1 MKKDILLLSNAYYP
15 SIGGIEN
22 SLRHLAEEAKNN
34 NDNVKIIVSDISVPK
49 DYPKKAIE
57 EIDGVIVQRY
67 QIAPLKNVFGKFL
80 NLILSNYMLFK
91 LLENEFEKNSDTV
104 VIARFH
110 FAALLATKVGFKN
123 VRYVVPSIVRNQ
135 LKAESANTVVS
146 KLVLKAKVFLHDII
160 QRKALRVCKNFVF
173 SQSMLSQ
180 CKALANNTDSDYQI
194 TKPGVDERRFFPL
207 CIADKQPQIELL
219 DLDSS
224 KPIILFIGRFV
235 KAKGADL
242 LIQALAK
249 VPDCQLLMVGEGDE
263 NQKYLELVA
272 NLGLGDRVKI
282 FPPTKEVE
290 KFYKLADIF
299 AMTSNYEPLGQT
311 ILEALSSG
319 LPLIAFKKSS
329 EVDTATQELDI
340 DEFVSY
346 AENYTVNELIIAMEA
361 AVNKLQTINPQ
372 IIHQV
377 AIEKFSWLNLYKT
390 LTNSNSN

>member
-1 MKKDILLLSNAYYP
+1 MKKNILLLSNAYYP

-22 SLRHLAEEAKNN
+22 SLRHLAEEAKYN
-34 NDNVKIIVSDISVPK
+34 NDSVKIIVSDLSVPA
-49 DYPKKAIE
+49 DYPNKE
-57 EIDGVIVQRY
+57 VDEVDGIIVQRY

-80 NLILSNYMLFK
+80 NLILSNYALFK
-91 LLENEFEKNSDTV
+91 LLKSEFETNNDTI

-123 VRYVVPSIVRNQ
+123 VSYLVPSIVRNQ
-135 LKAESANTVVS
+135 LKAESKNTKLG
-146 KLVLKAKVFLHDII
+146 KLVLKAKVFLHDIV

-180 CKALANNTDSDYQI
+180 CKELANNADADYQI
-194 TKPGVDERRFFPL
+194 TKPGVDGHRFFPL
-207 CIADKQPQIELL
+207 SIADKEQQIAHLNL
-219 DLDSS
+219 DPS
-224 KPIILFIGRFV
+224 KPIIIFIGRFV

-249 VPDCQLLMVGEGDE
+249 VPHCQLLMVGDGEE
-263 NQKYLELVA
+263 KLKYLELVT

-290 KFYKLADIF
+290 QYYKVADIF

-319 LPLIAFKKSS
+319 LPLVAFRKSS
-329 EVDTATQELDI
+329 DVDTATEELDI

-346 AENYTVNELIIAMEA
+346 AENFNISDLACAIECAIKGVQVT
-361 AVNKLQTINPQ
+361 NPQ
-372 IIHQV
+372 KIHQV
-377 AIEKFSWLNLYKT
+377 ANQKFSWSRLYT
-390 LTNSNSN
+390 ELVN

>member
-34 NDNVKIIVSDISVPK
+34 NDNVKIIVSDISVPR

-80 NLILSNYMLFK
+80 NLILSNYTLFK
-91 LLENEFEKNSDTV
+91 LLKSEFEKNSDTV

-135 LKAESANTVVS
+135 LKAESTNTVVS

-207 CIADKQPQIELL
+207 CIADKQPQIDLL

-249 VPDCQLLMVGEGDE
+249 VPDCQLLMVGEGEE
-263 NQKYLELVA
+263 NHVGA
-272 NLGLGDRVKI
+272 R
-282 FPPTKEVE
+282 P
-290 KFYKLADIF
+290 
-299 AMTSNYEPLGQT
+299 S
-311 ILEALSSG
+311 
-319 LPLIAFKKSS
+319 
-329 EVDTATQELDI
+329 AT
-340 DEFVSY
+340 Y
-346 AENYTVNELIIAMEA
+346 GT
-361 AVNKLQTINPQ
+361 
-372 IIHQV
+372 
-377 AIEKFSWLNLYKT
+377 
-390 LTNSNSN
+390 

>member
-1 MKKDILLLSNAYYP
+1 MKKNILLLSNAYYP

-34 NDNVKIIVSDISVPK
+34 NDNVKIIVSDLSVPVG
-49 DYPKKAIE
+49 YPKKAIDE
-57 EIDGVIVQRY
+57 VEGVIVQRY

-80 NLILSNYMLFK
+80 NLILSNYTLFK
-91 LLENEFEKNSDTV
+91 LLKSEFEKNSDTV

-110 FAALLATKVGFKN
+110 FAALLATKVGFNN

-135 LKAESANTVVS
+135 LKAESKNTMVS
-146 KLVLKAKVFLHDII
+146 KLVLKAKVFLHNIV

-194 TKPGVDERRFFPL
+194 TKPGVDERRFSPL
-207 CIADKQPQIELL
+207 CIADKQSQIDLL

-249 VPDCQLLMVGEGDE
+249 VPDCQLVMVGEGE
-263 NQKYLELVA
+263 EKQKYLELVT

-290 KFYKLADIF
+290 KYYKIADIF

-346 AENYTVNELIIAMEA
+346 AENYTVTDLVIAMET

-377 AIEKFSWLNLYKT
+377 ANEKFSWARLYKE
-390 LTNSNSN
+390 LVN

>member
-91 LLENEFEKNSDTV
+91 LLESEFEKNSDTV

-207 CIADKQPQIELL
+207 CIA
-219 DLDSS
+219 
-224 KPIILFIGRFV
+224 
-235 KAKGADL
+235 A
-242 LIQALAK
+242 
-249 VPDCQLLMVGEGDE
+249 
-263 NQKYLELVA
+263 
-272 NLGLGDRVKI
+272 
-282 FPPTKEVE
+282 
-290 KFYKLADIF
+290 
-299 AMTSNYEPLGQT
+299 
-311 ILEALSSG
+311 
-319 LPLIAFKKSS
+319 
-329 EVDTATQELDI
+329 
-340 DEFVSY
+340 VSY
-346 AENYTVNELIIAMEA
+346 THL
-361 AVNKLQTINPQ
+361 
-372 IIHQV
+372 
-377 AIEKFSWLNLYKT
+377 T
-390 LTNSNSN
+390 LPTTPYV

>member
-1 MKKDILLLSNAYYP
+1 MKKNILLLSNAYYP

-22 SLRHLAEEAKNN
+22 SLRHLAEEANNN
-34 NDNVKIIVSDISVPK
+34 NDNVKIIVSDLSVPV
-49 DYPKKAIE
+49 DYPKKAIDE
-57 EIDGVIVQRY
+57 VDGVIVQRY

-80 NLILSNYMLFK
+80 NLVLSNYTLFK
-91 LLENEFEKNSDTV
+91 LLKSEFEKNSDTV

-110 FAALLATKVGFKN
+110 FAALLATKVGFKD

-135 LKAESANTVVS
+135 LKAESKNTMFS
-146 KLVLKAKVFLHDII
+146 KLVLKAKVFLHDIV
-160 QRKALRVCKNFVF
+160 QRKALRVSKNFVF

-180 CKALANNTDSDYQI
+180 CKELANNSDSDYQI

-207 CIADKQPQIELL
+207 CITDKKTQIDLL
-219 DLDSS
+219 DLDPDI
-224 KPIILFIGRFV
+224 PIILFIGRFV

-249 VPDCQLLMVGEGDE
+249 VPSCQLVMVGEGE
-263 NQKYLELVA
+263 EKQKYLELVT

-290 KFYKLADIF
+290 KYYKVADIF

-319 LPLIAFKKSS
+319 LPLIAFKMSS

-346 AENYTVNELIIAMEA
+346 AENYTVPDLVIAMEI
-361 AVNKLQTINPQ
+361 AVNKIQAINPQ
-372 IIHQV
+372 KIHQV
-377 AIEKFSWLNLYKT
+377 ANEKFSWTRLYKE
-390 LTNSNSN
+390 LVN